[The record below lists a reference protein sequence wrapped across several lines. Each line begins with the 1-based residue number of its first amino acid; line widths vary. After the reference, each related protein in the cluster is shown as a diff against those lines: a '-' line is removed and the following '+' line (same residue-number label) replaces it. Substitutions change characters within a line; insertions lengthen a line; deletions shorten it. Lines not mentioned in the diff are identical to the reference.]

1 MAKKFTEIKQLAYP
15 KTEVEILNWWKEAGI
30 FKQSLDSRSD
40 GIPFTFY
47 EGPPTANGK
56 PGIHHVMARTVK
68 DLFCRYKTLK
78 GYRVERKG
86 GWDTHGLPVE
96 IEIEKELGL
105 EGRAQV
111 EEYGLAEYNARCRES
126 VLKYKDLWDKLTLR
140 MGYWVDLENPYIT
153 FKNEYIESVWWAFR
167 ELFDKDLVY
176 KGYKIQWYSPGS
188 GTVLSSHEVSLGYKE
203 TQDPSIYVKFP
214 LEADEN
220 VFFLAWTTTPWTI
233 ISNMALAVNPK
244 LEYVK
249 IRVTDGEQTE
259 HYILARECLGNAIKQ
274 EYEILETYQ
283 GSDLIGW
290 IYNPVFDYA
299 LKEISKKEAWRVIAA
314 DYVTTEDGTG
324 VVHIAPAFGAEDYEA
339 GRENEIPMFNPV
351 DREGRFSEQIVD
363 FAGMWFKDADKE
375 IVKAMKEMGRMY
387 HHETYLHNYPFD
399 WRKGTPLMSYPVE
412 SWFIRTTA
420 VKERMV
426 ELNKTINWKPESTGS
441 GRFGTWLENNVD
453 WA

>member
-1 MAKKFTEIKQLAYP
+1 MAKKFDEVKQLAYP
-15 KTEVEILNWWKEAGI
+15 KAEVEILNWWKENKI
-30 FKQSLDSRSD
+30 FKKSLTSRED

-78 GYRVERKG
+78 GFRVDRKG

-111 EEYGLAEYNARCRES
+111 EEYGMAEYNAKCRES
-126 VLKYKDLWDKLTLR
+126 VLKYKDLWDELTNR
-140 MGYWVDLENPYIT
+140 MAYWVDLDDPYVTFEND
-153 FKNEYIESVWWAFR
+153 YIESVWWAFKQ
-167 ELFDKDLVY
+167 LYDKGLVY
-176 KGYKIQWYSPGS
+176 QGYKIQWYSPGS

-214 LEADEN
+214 LDADEN

-249 IRVTDGEQTE
+249 VKVSEGDQTE
-259 HYILARECLGNAIKQ
+259 FYILAKDCLDDALNHD
-274 EYEILETYQ
+274 YEIVESYK

-290 IYNPVFDYA
+290 TTSRFLNMLSRS
-299 LKEISKKEAWRVIAA
+299 LKR
-314 DYVTTEDGTG
+314 
-324 VVHIAPAFGAEDYEA
+324 
-339 GRENEIPMFNPV
+339 GRLASHRSGLRNH
-351 DREGRFSEQIVD
+351 RRRYRRG
-363 FAGMWFKDADKE
+363 
-375 IVKAMKEMGRMY
+375 
-387 HHETYLHNYPFD
+387 
-399 WRKGTPLMSYPVE
+399 SY
-412 SWFIRTTA
+412 
-420 VKERMV
+420 
-426 ELNKTINWKPESTGS
+426 STCIWCG
-441 GRFGTWLENNVD
+441 
-453 WA
+453 